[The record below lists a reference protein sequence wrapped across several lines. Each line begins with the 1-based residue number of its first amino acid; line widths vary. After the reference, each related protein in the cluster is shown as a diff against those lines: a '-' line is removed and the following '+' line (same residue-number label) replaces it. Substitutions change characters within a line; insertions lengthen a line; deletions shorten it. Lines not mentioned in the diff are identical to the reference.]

1 MMRGRRKLLF
11 LCLWPQVWCPA
22 EAGSGWLRRTSAG
35 RGLILVRDSGST
47 GHWVAHPGPEWVPAA
62 PSSGPQAVPPASQP
76 TPGSSSGR
84 GSRAQPSSALAGA
97 QLSSSA
103 GRGNDTQSQGFVGT
117 KVGGNLA
124 GVPVPPSS
132 LGPGS
137 PGGSDGPGA
146 RGPLPTPRGARWT
159 PCPHYAPLLGTS
171 LSLGAVG
178 GPVEAE
184 WEPPQGTCSDPWP
197 HDLGCALLQ

>member
-1 MMRGRRKLLF
+1 L
-11 LCLWPQVWCPA
+11 
-22 EAGSGWLRRTSAG
+22 S
-35 RGLILVRDSGST
+35 
-47 GHWVAHPGPEWVPAA
+47 H
-62 PSSGPQAVPPASQP
+62 PQAPRRFPPPPSPPQAAHREEG
-76 TPGSSSGR
+76 PGLR
-84 GSRAQPSSALAGA
+84 
-97 QLSSSA
+97 
-103 GRGNDTQSQGFVGT
+103 
-117 KVGGNLA
+117 VGGNLA

-137 PGGSDGPGA
+137 PGESDGPGA

-184 WEPPQGTCSDPWP
+184 WEPPQ
-197 HDLGCALLQ
+197 